1 MLLEAAA
8 VPVAGEM
15 IDVKGARYLLAWVFF
30 APLCFAQAP
39 AGSSGQIPDLG
50 VTLDA
55 NEVRLEIRTSAP
67 GASARIAAVYADQ
80 IVLDV
85 SGPPLEKNPR
95 RIRIDRSGVRSVR
108 VWRQSEN
115 PPLTRIVVELSAP
128 STYLLSTT
136 TDRAVLRVGPAI
148 EGGLQAAS
156 PAPARA
162 GRSSVSVAL
171 AQDII
176 GIFRRPRPSPPQTA
190 SAPPTPPQDQ
200 SATAAA
206 QPPRSQEVETAVNA
220 PSRPQDFTPPPP
232 PVAEKPKPA
241 EPTASAEPAA
251 KLPEQ
256 PAPAQP
262 PAPEPSK
269 PIETAASVIPAP
281 PQPERQAP
289 PLPPA
294 AKASEP
300 AQPAQPAVIE
310 PAAQAEPETS
320 PKGKD
325 SVAVPSSSNPNSA
338 SQVSAPAAAPAT
350 ASATSANPQEL
361 SPAPSDSDSAPA
373 TEPEGPRPI
382 SQDEMRLLEAA
393 ANSGI
398 RSVFHVKH
406 VERDA
411 AYLDGGRSSGLEEGM
426 KLVVKEKQSSTNSND
441 KDHASA
447 EGPVAELVV
456 VGLAETSAVTEIH
469 TPKRPVVPGDLAY
482 LSAQDAQ
489 TLVQERVLGEARK
502 YPVVVSFTDGSD
514 PMDEEAR
521 AEVPRPPLP
530 SVNRAR
536 GRFGVDYLGTISH
549 NASAARSSD
558 LGLVFRADITR
569 MAGTYWNLSG
579 YWRGRFNSRSS
590 ASQPTLQDLINRTYH
605 LSLTYDNPNSRW
617 VAGFGRLYVPWA
629 SSLDTID
636 GGYFGR
642 RLSEHV
648 TSGIFAGTTPDPT
661 SWNYNPDRR
670 LSGAFIN
677 FQGGSFESFRFTST
691 SGAGASL
698 LKWQMDRPFIV
709 FENALSYKH
718 SLSIYHSLQA
728 DSPRGNPAVPA
739 PGPGVS
745 RSFLTVRLDP
755 HPRLEFSVNHTFFR
769 DIPTFD
775 PQLVGTG
782 LLDKYLFQGVSAGAR
797 VEVIKQIFLYTDL
810 GRSNRTGD
818 AKTSLNQMYGITFGR
833 LPRVGLRADA
843 RYSRFHS
850 SFGDGT
856 YRALSLSRSV
866 GDSFH
871 FDVLLGDQSLAST
884 LAGNQSA
891 RFVTTLLDTSLGS
904 RFFLIGGFTFYRG
917 QLQNYDQ
924 WNVTLGYRFD
934 TSRPHW

>member
-1 MLLEAAA
+1 MLVEAAA
-8 VPVAGEM
+8 VPVAGKVT
-15 IDVKGARYLLAWVFF
+15 DVKGVRYFLAWVFL
-30 APLCFAQAP
+30 APLSFAQAP
-39 AGSSGQIPDLG
+39 ADPSRQGPGLG
-50 VTLDA
+50 LTSEA
-55 NEVRLEIRTSAP
+55 NEVRLEIPTSAP
-67 GASARIAAVYADQ
+67 AASAKIVAVYADQ

-85 SGPPLEKNPR
+85 AGPPLEKNPR

-128 STYLLSTT
+128 STYLWSTT
-136 TDRAVLRVGPAI
+136 ADRAVLRVGPAI
-148 EGGLQAAS
+148 VGGLQALS
-156 PAPARA
+156 PIPARA

-176 GIFRRPRPSPPQTA
+176 GVFRRPRRSPPQTA
-190 SAPPTPPQDQ
+190 SAPRTPPQDQ
-200 SATAAA
+200 SASVAA
-206 QPPRSQEVETAVNA
+206 QPPSSSGVQTASNA
-220 PSRPQDFTPPPP
+220 SPSPPQDFTLTPPS
-232 PVAEKPKPA
+232 VAETPKPVQ
-241 EPTASAEPAA
+241 PPAG
-251 KLPEQ
+251 LPEQ
-256 PAPAQP
+256 SASTQP
-262 PAPEPSK
+262 SAVEPSK
-269 PIETAASVIPAP
+269 PVETPAPVIPAP
-281 PQPERQAP
+281 PQPEKQV
-289 PLPPA
+289 PLPPPA
-294 AKASEP
+294 ANNSQPPHP
-300 AQPAQPAVIE
+300 AQLAIIG
-310 PAAQAEPETS
+310 PAAQAKSESS
-320 PKGKD
+320 PKDKDSPAVPPSPEPD
-325 SVAVPSSSNPNSA
+325 SVAVATS
-338 SQVSAPAAAPAT
+338 PAAAA
-350 ASATSANPQEL
+350 ASATSVNPQQVT
-361 SPAPSDSDSAPA
+361 PAPTDSAPA
-373 TEPEGPRPI
+373 PATSSEASRPI

-406 VERDA
+406 VEQDA

-426 KLVVKEKQSSTNSND
+426 KLVVKEKQSSADPTD
-441 KDHASA
+441 KNQAPVQ
-447 EGPVAELVV
+447 GPVAELVV

-469 TPKRPVVPGDLAY
+469 SPKRPVVPGDLAY

-489 TLVQERVLGEARK
+489 TLVQERALGQARK

-521 AEVPRPPLP
+521 AGVPRRPLP

-536 GRFGVDYLGTISH
+536 GRFGVDYLATISH
-549 NASAARSSD
+549 DASAARSSD
-558 LGLVFRADITR
+558 VGLVFRADITR

-579 YWRGRFNSRSS
+579 YWRGRFSSRSS

-605 LSLTYDNPNSRW
+605 LSLAYDNPNSRW

-642 RLSEHV
+642 RLSGHA
-648 TSGIFAGTTPDPT
+648 TSGIFAGSTPDPA
-661 SWNYNPDRR
+661 SWNYDPNRR
-670 LSGAFIN
+670 LGGAFIS
-677 FQGGSFESFRFTST
+677 FEGGTFESFRFTST

-698 LKWQMDRPFIV
+698 LKWQMDRPFIF
-709 FENALSYKH
+709 FETALSYKH
-718 SLSIYHSLQA
+718 SVSVYHSLQA

-755 HPRLEFSVNHTFFR
+755 HPRLQFSANHTYFR

-782 LLDKYLFQGVSAGAR
+782 LLDKYLFQGVSAGVR
-797 VEVIKQIFLYTDL
+797 LEVIKRIFLYTDL

-818 AKTSLNQMYGITFGR
+818 TKTSLNQMYGITFGR
-833 LPRVGLRADA
+833 LPLVGLRADA

-850 SFGDGT
+850 SFGDGA
-856 YRALSLSRSV
+856 YRALSLSRSF

-871 FDVLLGDQSLAST
+871 FDVLLGDQSLHST

-934 TSRPHW
+934 ARRPHW